1 MIDFDELETIA
12 RSMRRDRCSDGRI
25 KNQNKSFWADCAKS
39 SNKMRDQD
47 LKPGNRLRNS
57 AHTPS
62 LAKLKFMGDE
72 NGSN

>member
-1 MIDFDELETIA
+1 MTIDYDELETIA

-25 KNQNKSFWADCAKS
+25 KNTNNAFWAACVKS
-39 SNKMRDQD
+39 SNKMRERD

-62 LAKLKFMGDE
+62 LAKLKFMQGDD
-72 NGSN
+72 S